1 MKRSKRTGKNQIDW
15 NDSLGLDE
23 HLFGNH
29 FTLVSLTLSY
39 SLTFMQLKQAR
50 EEFHTELQS
59 QADPGERERENWRNP
74 ERENFRKN
82 LCFCFQVPIHSSSN
96 FIVYVSCLDF
106 CLILTKLTTGCHKW
120 SNGSY
125 ANMIKL
131 LRKTGIPEPTIW
143 QISHSLCI

>member
-59 QADPGERERENWRNP
+59 QADPGERERELKEP
-74 ERENFRKN
+74 RKR
-82 LCFCFQVPIHSSSN
+82 
-96 FIVYVSCLDF
+96 
-106 CLILTKLTTGCHKW
+106 KLQKE
-120 SNGSY
+120 SV
-125 ANMIKL
+125 L
-131 LRKTGIPEPTIW
+131 LLPSPY
-143 QISHSLCI
+143 S